1 MTLYTVNVPEKLY
14 RRLQQQATT
23 ERRSVDDL
31 VRHSLSRQMPPAVPV
46 EDDLPPALRAEL
58 LAMEQLSDAALWSL
72 ARSAI
77 SPEQLAQMDDLRAIV
92 NERARTPDE
101 NAQQQN
107 LLREYD
113 ETVLRRAHAAMLLAS
128 RGYDLSDPSVL
139 ERP

>member
-1 MTLYTVNVPEKLY
+1 M
-14 RRLQQQATT
+14 
-23 ERRSVDDL
+23 
-31 VRHSLSRQMPPAVPV
+31 
-46 EDDLPPALRAEL
+46 
-58 LAMEQLSDAALWSL
+58 
-72 ARSAI
+72 
-77 SPEQLAQMDDLRAIV
+77 SPEQLAQMDDLRAIA
-92 NERARTPDE
+92 NERDLTPDE

>member
-1 MTLYTVNVPEKLY
+1 MTLYTVNIPKKLY
-14 RRLQQQATT
+14 SRLQQQAAA
-23 ERRSVDDL
+23 ERRSIDEL
-31 VRHSLSRQMPPAVPV
+31 VQQTLSRQIPPAVPV

-72 ARSAI
+72 ARSTM
-77 SPEQLAQMDDLRAIV
+77 SPEQLTQMDDLRAIA
-92 NERARTPDE
+92 NERDLTPDE
-101 NAQQQN
+101 DAQQQI

-113 ETVLRRAHAAMLLAS
+113 ETVLRRAHAAILLAS